1 MKPERLLP
9 RILSGNVNNV
19 AFADLVTLL
28 LALGFRQIGGKGS
41 HRIFARPGVTEL
53 VNLQEEAGE
62 AKPYQI
68 RQVVALVRRYHLE
81 VEDNT

>member
-19 AFADLVTLL
+19 AFADLVALL
-28 LALGFRQIGGKGS
+28 LALGFREIGGKGS

-53 VNLQEEAGE
+53 VNLQEEGGE

-81 VEDNT
+81 VEDKT